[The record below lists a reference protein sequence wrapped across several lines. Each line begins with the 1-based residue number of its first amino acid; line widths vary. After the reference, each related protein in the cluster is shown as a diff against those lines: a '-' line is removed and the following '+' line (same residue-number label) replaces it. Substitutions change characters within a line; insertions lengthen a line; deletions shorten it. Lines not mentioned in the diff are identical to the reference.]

1 MAKPKK
7 DRKGAVRSLIA
18 PLTPKGLRKE
28 IKANTQLQFGDQLRD
43 YGKQIGASK
52 QQSRQI
58 NQWYGQYR
66 DNVADIQRGQ
76 AASTA
81 ALQNQARAW
90 DNTAATRSGAET
102 GRVTGEEDR
111 SAAIRGALPNS
122 GAGETD
128 KYAEEQRNAL
138 RKSYGMRAAEMGD
151 TSNKL
156 LGQFQ
161 EASFSGLRDDQR
173 RERNIRL
180 NIQKDRNATKKD
192 MGAFKVSE
200 GGRLRG
206 EERDW
211 NIQNRTL
218 NSNNRNAAA
227 GRALDWATENRLRNE
242 GSGSGGSG
250 GSGGGGGKGGY
261 KPAEIRS
268 TVSQLREQL
277 REDGISP
284 KSPKSISR
292 QRGEILDAL
301 ISPPN
306 AIDPAL
312 ARAAYR
318 RVLNAAKRW
327 DKNPN
332 NVGSSAWN
340 QQNQNR

>member
-1 MAKPKK
+1 MAKPPKNN
-7 DRKGAVRSLIA
+7 RVRSLVA
-18 PLTPKGLRKE
+18 ALTPKQARKE
-28 IKANTQLQFGDQLRD
+28 IRAEAKLAYGDKLRD

-58 NQWYGQYR
+58 NQWYDQYR

-76 AASTA
+76 ARSTA
-81 ALQNQARAW
+81 DLQGQARSW
-90 DNTAATRSGAET
+90 DNTAATRSKAEAN
-102 GRVTGEEDR
+102 RVSGEEDR

-122 GAGETD
+122 GANATD
-128 KYAEEQRNAL
+128 SAAEEQRNAL
-138 RKSYGMRAAEMGD
+138 RKSYGMRAAEMG
-151 TSNKL
+151 TASNNL
-156 LGQFQ
+156 LGQFR

-180 NIQKDRNATKKD
+180 NLQKDRNATKKE
-192 MGAFKVSE
+192 MGAFKVAQ
-200 GGRLRG
+200 GAVKRK
-206 EERDW
+206 EEREW
-211 NIQNRTL
+211 RFQNKSLR
-218 NSNNRNAAA
+218 SDNRNAAA
-227 GRALDWATENRLRNE
+227 DRALDQQRENRIASE
-242 GSGSGGSG
+242 
-250 GSGGGGGKGGY
+250 GSGGGGGSKGSGGGGGY

-292 QRGEILDAL
+292 QRREILDRL

-318 RVLNAAKRW
+318 KVLNAARRW
-327 DKNPN
+327 DSNPN

-340 QQNQNR
+340 NRNQNR

>member
-7 DRKGAVRSLIA
+7 DRKGAVRSLVA

-138 RKSYGMRAAEMGD
+138 RKSYGAGTPYVASRSGHQCRAARFAHG
-151 TSNKL
+151 
-156 LGQFQ
+156 F
-161 EASFSGLRDDQR
+161 
-173 RERNIRL
+173 
-180 NIQKDRNATKKD
+180 
-192 MGAFKVSE
+192 VSP
-200 GGRLRG
+200 
-206 EERDW
+206 DV
-211 NIQNRTL
+211 
-218 NSNNRNAAA
+218 S
-227 GRALDWATENRLRNE
+227 
-242 GSGSGGSG
+242 
-250 GSGGGGGKGGY
+250 
-261 KPAEIRS
+261 
-268 TVSQLREQL
+268 SQL
-277 REDGISP
+277 
-284 KSPKSISR
+284 
-292 QRGEILDAL
+292 
-301 ISPPN
+301 
-306 AIDPAL
+306 
-312 ARAAYR
+312 
-318 RVLNAAKRW
+318 
-327 DKNPN
+327 
-332 NVGSSAWN
+332 SAD
-340 QQNQNR
+340 